1 MQDEKFDDLIRQ
13 KLQTEEESVSAGLW
27 SRVEA
32 DLPVARQG
40 LFNKKLLWLILLLLI
55 PAGAGWYYFTSNQTE
70 VSSSEGNNKNKLK
83 MISNIASEVKNT
95 EDKKM
100 QNNAVSPSDNHAV
113 NNSIKN
119 NSGQINYST
128 RSTNNIILPKTLET
142 TKVITA
148 TTDFSNQEEINE
160 WDLLNPI
167 QASLPEAIISQVL
180 IADKP
185 NSEIKK
191 TKKSIHVF
199 TDVYYAPEFA
209 QHTRDLG
216 SGSPAYLKLRRN
228 TETNIYSHSQG
239 IRAGVW
245 LNSNL
250 FFKTGI
256 DMFEMNERL
265 SYTFIPGMG
274 NLPVGMRIDSING
287 YYINPLTNDLVA
299 DTIVGSVNAT
309 GEVIISNHFSF
320 VNVPLMIGWRFNK
333 GLWNIQSS
341 AGIYMNIYSGY
352 KGKIIHES
360 MQSLIDISSTSTP
373 YKQNIGLGVSAEV
386 IATYSIFQNID
397 VLIGPKYNYHLSDI
411 SRKGAPIREKL
422 SSIGVFSGIRLNF

>member
-55 PAGAGWYYFTSNQTE
+55 PASAGWYYFTSNQTE

-274 NLPVGMRIDSING
+274 NLPVGM
-287 YYINPLTNDLVA
+287 
-299 DTIVGSVNAT
+299 
-309 GEVIISNHFSF
+309 
-320 VNVPLMIGWRFNK
+320 
-333 GLWNIQSS
+333 
-341 AGIYMNIYSGY
+341 
-352 KGKIIHES
+352 
-360 MQSLIDISSTSTP
+360 
-373 YKQNIGLGVSAEV
+373 
-386 IATYSIFQNID
+386 
-397 VLIGPKYNYHLSDI
+397 
-411 SRKGAPIREKL
+411 
-422 SSIGVFSGIRLNF
+422 